1 MERELLIFAIFG
13 GLATTFN
20 HIEAV
25 LHERQ
30 HVANNLFHRML
41 YHENTLHAIRDYAI
55 HFMIY
60 SGYVFGH

>member
-1 MERELLIFAIFG
+1 MAQELTIFAVFG
-13 GLATTFN
+13 GLAIVFN
-20 HIEAV
+20 HIEAN
-25 LHERQ
+25 LH
-30 HVANNLFHRML
+30 HVVPRTMLHRIL